1 MDLGEK
7 NNDVNDHDQLDE
19 PPDRETSFR
28 MFREGEGRELVRLL
42 REAEKEAAERET
54 TAQQE
59 ATNCNAKLEL
69 RNKLKNNNFGFQLPD
84 GRYVI
89 SEAELEEIK
98 EMKRLKKEIQNY
110 DKIMRSKKHKPS
122 IAANKQRKP

>member
-1 MDLGEK
+1 MNNLTNHQTGLNKIK
-7 NNDVNDHDQLDE
+7 NHNCYFFL
-19 PPDRETSFR
+19 RETSFR

-69 RNKLKNNNFGFQLPD
+69 RNKLK
-84 GRYVI
+84 V
-89 SEAELEEIK
+89 
-98 EMKRLKKEIQNY
+98 
-110 DKIMRSKKHKPS
+110 
-122 IAANKQRKP
+122 